1 MTMKRYNFSEIG
13 DNNGSG
19 DILPAGTLV
28 VDSDNNLRL
37 HDGTTVGGKIHSRD
51 RIVNGDFALSI
62 QSNGSIVAPGGDA
75 TSTWQGQILSSN
87 ESSFI
92 NLDVQFDSDVT
103 GGVRLGTGSAT
114 PVDIVTF
121 YGGLRNTWRF
131 DANGNLTVP
140 GDISTRSL
148 GFSFNTSITNIS
160 LDGTDVFVDLADNV
174 FDDPIN
180 GRVTISGVIG
190 MTEANATWYYEA
202 TNPNQF
208 ILKTDG
214 TYSTN
219 VDGSAWGSY
228 SSGGTAVSGGY
239 KDLNVNVGENQWT
252 FTEGGNLILSTA
264 SRIISGD
271 NNPISLSTQGGAV
284 NIDNWGY
291 PSNAMRITNNVDG
304 ESIIVQAN
312 GDLAQAK
319 LRWHATSDSDYRS
332 VYSEVRAESDGV
344 KIVNSDWTDLPTY
357 NRVWTFGTD
366 GDLVLPEGK
375 TIRDTAGTDLLAG
388 GSGLQP
394 PYKGFRA
401 HYGSMYNNNN
411 DPNGPINKLVIYKDS
426 VTPSSTIDASTQD
439 DTFTVTGLTGSDVV
453 AMLVVISNNITQTA
467 TADLK
472 TFVEAIIDNVI
483 LVGGVEGNVNT
494 ASDMK
499 DAFYANFNDFNSII
513 PSVKTGFEFYDNG
526 PLNYYMDFGQAV
538 NSGSGSGLS
547 IGNIR
552 WNPNTSQFDNTG
564 GSNGGPG
571 GYQVND
577 TIVIPGTAVQDYQN
591 NYLSSP
597 ANDITITITTV
608 QDGTGIAQGYTITG
622 TVPYTQGLF
631 PSNSINDGG
640 DDEYDTGNY
649 INTDLAQEIS
659 YGGGNVVSGASE
671 FGGGDYVVT
680 YQAGIF
686 GVFAVNANI
695 NSVGTSGGSGFDGD
709 GMTATGGLYGDNTP
723 TTPVITW
730 TSPNDNVWRIEE
742 YNGGAAVTYNGN
754 DYDAKWFDVANS
766 PGGNNHFRGAII
778 QYHAL
783 ASGGTIIGTIHLSND
798 YTQQSATH
806 TEHMSG
812 NNSLQFVTLWDCN
825 HERGQLYFKTT
836 NGSGQD
842 LLIQWTAKIFYGY
855 ENHC

>member
-1 MTMKRYNFSEIG
+1 
-13 DNNGSG
+13 
-19 DILPAGTLV
+19 
-28 VDSDNNLRL
+28 
-37 HDGTTVGGKIHSRD
+37 
-51 RIVNGDFALSI
+51 
-62 QSNGSIVAPGGDA
+62 
-75 TSTWQGQILSSN
+75 
-87 ESSFI
+87 
-92 NLDVQFDSDVT
+92 
-103 GGVRLGTGSAT
+103 
-114 PVDIVTF
+114 
-121 YGGLRNTWRF
+121 
-131 DANGNLTVP
+131 
-140 GDISTRSL
+140 
-148 GFSFNTSITNIS
+148 
-160 LDGTDVFVDLADNV
+160 
-174 FDDPIN
+174 
-180 GRVTISGVIG
+180 
-190 MTEANATWYYEA
+190 
-202 TNPNQF
+202 
-208 ILKTDG
+208 
-214 TYSTN
+214 
-219 VDGSAWGSY
+219 
-228 SSGGTAVSGGY
+228 
-239 KDLNVNVGENQWT
+239 
-252 FTEGGNLILSTA
+252 
-264 SRIISGD
+264 
-271 NNPISLSTQGGAV
+271 
-284 NIDNWGY
+284 
-291 PSNAMRITNNVDG
+291 
-304 ESIIVQAN
+304 
-312 GDLAQAK
+312 
-319 LRWHATSDSDYRS
+319 
-332 VYSEVRAESDGV
+332 
-344 KIVNSDWTDLPTY
+344 
-357 NRVWTFGTD
+357 
-366 GDLVLPEGK
+366 
-375 TIRDTAGTDLLAG
+375 
-388 GSGLQP
+388 
-394 PYKGFRA
+394 
-401 HYGSMYNNNN
+401 
-411 DPNGPINKLVIYKDS
+411 
-426 VTPSSTIDASTQD
+426 
-439 DTFTVTGLTGSDVV
+439 
-453 AMLVVISNNITQTA
+453 
-467 TADLK
+467 
-472 TFVEAIIDNVI
+472 
-483 LVGGVEGNVNT
+483 
-494 ASDMK
+494 
-499 DAFYANFNDFNSII
+499 
-513 PSVKTGFEFYDNG
+513 
-526 PLNYYMDFGQAV
+526 MDFGQAV

-547 IGNIR
+547 ISNIR
-552 WNPNTSQFDNTG
+552 WNPNTNQFDNTG

-631 PSNSINDGG
+631 PNNSINDGG

-695 NSVGTSGGSGFDGD
+695 NSMGTSGGSGFDGD
-709 GMTATGGLYGDNTP
+709 GVAATGGLYGDNTP

-742 YNGGAAVTYNGN
+742 YNGGTSVTYNGS